1 LFAEYPEMSAT
12 NKGEL
17 KFLTRQV
24 VTERAYRPLEE
35 IVNGSIHT
43 PNVREERGWLWRM
56 GGWHQ
61 RLVFRHYHKF
71 GGFL

>member
-1 LFAEYPEMSAT
+1 MFAEYPEMSAT

-24 VTERAYRPLEE
+24 VTERANRPLEE

-43 PNVREERGWLWRM
+43 PNVREERWWLWHM

-61 RLVFRHYHKF
+61 CLVFRHYHKF

>member
-1 LFAEYPEMSAT
+1 MSAT

-24 VTERAYRPLEE
+24 VTDREYRPLEE

-43 PNVREERGWLWRM
+43 TVCKDILFYFI
-56 GGWHQ
+56 
-61 RLVFRHYHKF
+61 LY
-71 GGFL
+71 

>member
-1 LFAEYPEMSAT
+1 MSAT

-24 VTERAYRPLEE
+24 VTDREYRPIEE

-43 PNVREERGWLWRM
+43 PNVCKDIILFYGC
-56 GGWHQ
+56 
-61 RLVFRHYHKF
+61 VVKIFTFK
-71 GGFL
+71 

>member
-1 LFAEYPEMSAT
+1 MSAT

-24 VTERAYRPLEE
+24 VTDREYRPIEE

-43 PNVREERGWLWRM
+43 TNVRKDILFYFM
-56 GGWHQ
+56 A
-61 RLVFRHYHKF
+61 V
-71 GGFL
+71 